1 MPKPFSFLIGLVI
14 LFLSAC
20 KGNGQ
25 KSSDPSST
33 LPQPF
38 IKAKHVSKGSLSF
51 KLDGQL
57 YEADPGHAKAWMTG
71 QMPLALF
78 MASND
83 KGMTVSMN
91 LNITGEGDYKID
103 SDKKGTVG
111 FTVNDKMY
119 WVRSVT
125 GENYL
130 NLHITKTAK
139 LYSIIMLSGSFDGVL
154 EDKDGNKVQITEGQ
168 FSTESI

>member
-1 MPKPFSFLIGLVI
+1 MPKPFPFLIVLGI
-14 LFLSAC
+14 FFLSAC
-20 KGNGQ
+20 KGNSQ
-25 KSSDPSST
+25 KTDDPKSSLS
-33 LPQPF
+33 QPF
-38 IKAKHVSKGSLSF
+38 VKSKHESKGSLSF

-57 YEADPGHAKAWMTG
+57 YEADPAHAKAWMTG

-83 KGMTVSMN
+83 KGMSVSMN

-111 FTVNDKMY
+111 FTVNGKMY

-130 NLHITKTAK
+130 NLHVTKAAK
-139 LYSIIMLSGSFDGVL
+139 LYSVIMLSGSFDGVL
-154 EDKDGNKVQITEGQ
+154 EDKDGNKVQVTEGK

>member
-38 IKAKHVSKGSLSF
+38 VKAKHVSKGSLSF

-57 YEADPGHAKAWMTG
+57 YEADPSHAKAWQTG

-78 MASND
+78 MAGND
-83 KGMTVSMN
+83 KGLTVSMQ
-91 LNITGEGDYKID
+91 LNINGVGDYKID

-111 FTVNDKMY
+111 FTNNGKYY

-125 GENYL
+125 GADYL
-130 NLHITKTAK
+130 DIHVTKATTQ
-139 LYSIIMLSGSFDGVL
+139 YSVILLSGTFDGVL
-154 EDKDGNKVQITEGQ
+154 EDKDGTRVQITEGQ